1 VRATRPTMRDVAGRA
16 GVSLK
21 TVSRVINGE
30 PGVAPETSARVT
42 AAIGALGFQRNDL
55 ARSLRQGRSTAT
67 LGLIIEDFA
76 NPFYSLVAQAV
87 EAVAEAR
94 GFLLI
99 SGSCAEDPERERE
112 LAAALLRRRVD
123 AVLIVP
129 AGEDHSYLV
138 GELGAGT
145 PAVFLDRP
153 PRGITADAVL
163 FDDAGGARRAVEHL
177 VAHGHRRIACLADA
191 EVVYTARERRAGY
204 VAALAAAGL
213 APDPALM
220 PPGQRDAAAA
230 EAAVGAL
237 LDLPPDR
244 RPTALFCAN
253 NRNTIG
259 ALRALRGRAEG
270 IALVGFDDFELADV
284 LAVPVTV
291 VRSDPY
297 RLGTTGAEL
306 AFGRLDG
313 EDGPAQRVVLPVEL
327 VPRGS
332 GELAP

>member
-1 VRATRPTMRDVAGRA
+1 
-16 GVSLK
+16 
-21 TVSRVINGE
+21 
-30 PGVAPETSARVT
+30 
-42 AAIGALGFQRNDL
+42 
-55 ARSLRQGRSTAT
+55 
-67 LGLIIEDFA
+67 
-76 NPFYSLVAQAV
+76 
-87 EAVAEAR
+87 
-94 GFLLI
+94 
-99 SGSCAEDPERERE
+99 
-112 LAAALLRRRVD
+112 
-123 AVLIVP
+123 
-129 AGEDHSYLV
+129 
-138 GELGAGT
+138 
-145 PAVFLDRP
+145 
-153 PRGITADAVL
+153 
-163 FDDAGGARRAVEHL
+163 
-177 VAHGHRRIACLADA
+177 
-191 EVVYTARERRAGY
+191 
-204 VAALAAAGL
+204 
-213 APDPALM
+213 M